1 MPLRLYVFERLL
13 AIFHP
18 DLSDHFKRE
27 MISAN
32 CYAVGWLV
40 TAFSSIYQNT
50 LRSAVVEWLWDRFLL
65 WGWLEFYR
73 VAMWVLGLRREEL
86 LASGYDKSMGIL
98 GEVIRTGVMAL
109 ESRK

>member
-27 MISAN
+27 MISAD

-50 LRSAVVEWLWDRFLL
+50 LRSAVVEWLW
-65 WGWLEFYR
+65 
-73 VAMWVLGLRREEL
+73 
-86 LASGYDKSMGIL
+86 
-98 GEVIRTGVMAL
+98 
-109 ESRK
+109 